1 MNLNS
6 TVAELPS
13 TKLVLAKI
21 VLARAAAVVVV
32 AADVVAAAAV
42 VVDVIAVGNAER
54 QPVES
59 TQVI

>member
-13 TKLVLAKI
+13 TKLVHAKI

-54 QPVES
+54 QPD
-59 TQVI
+59 